1 MAPGPVGE
9 LFLQQD
15 ARVLD
20 ELLLQRFAR
29 EATVWRWGLRRGG
42 FACSPSLMCSPANP
56 RHHHHNPH
64 PASSISDLQ
73 AVVAM
78 PLVSTPVWAHT
89 RVFPIGLQAVVA
101 MPSVSTPVWAHTRV
115 CPVRTTGSGGNAFR
129 YPHLLGRT
137 SVLVRRGLQ
146 PVVAMPRHPH
156 LAGHEKHL
164 PT

>member
-1 MAPGPVGE
+1 MGE
-9 LFLQQD
+9 LFLRQD

-56 RHHHHNPH
+56 RHHHHHNPH
-64 PASSISDLQ
+64 LASSVSELQ

-115 CPVRTTGSGGNAFR
+115 CPVGDHRQWWQCLSVSTPAWAHISACPARTTASGGNASAST
-129 YPHLLGRT
+129 PGW
-137 SVLVRRGLQ
+137 
-146 PVVAMPRHPH
+146 A
-156 LAGHEKHL
+156 
-164 PT
+164 